1 LNLPLTKKEITLI
14 SLIVIGVV
22 SGGLVVNIASA
33 DKKGLPDFGPLPET
47 AESEIEETPGTG
59 YSGIEKADASKPSQ
73 RQKPAKPSGPVNI
86 NTAGESE
93 LTRLSGVGPAL
104 AKRICDDRAANG
116 NFKSIDDLQRVKGIG
131 PATVEKNRDVIT
143 IGN

>member
-1 LNLPLTKKEITLI
+1 MPLTKKEITLI

-22 SGGLVVNIASA
+22 SGGLVVNIAGA
-33 DKKGLPDFGPLPET
+33 DEKGLPDFGPKPET
-47 AESEIEETPGTG
+47 SESEIEDFARTG
-59 YSGIEKADASKPSQ
+59 DTGIDKADASKPSQ
-73 RQKPAKPSGPVNI
+73 RQKPAKPSGRVNI

-116 NFKSIDDLQRVKGIG
+116 SFKSIDDLQRVKGIG